1 MTATSVGLIVNPA
14 AGRDVRRLT
23 GGASVVD
30 NHAKRRVAACVLDGL
45 TALAHNDD
53 DRDQDRDRAL
63 EVRVMPDRAG
73 IADRAIEDATDAEGL
88 EATTLEM
95 PIEGTAADTRR
106 AAARFRD
113 AVDAAVVLG
122 GDGTTRDVASEL
134 GDVPL
139 VAVSTGTNNVV
150 PSAVDGT
157 VAGAA
162 AALVATGA
170 VPVDEVTTR
179 HGTVEARAETPT
191 GERRLTGLAAAEVSA
206 QSFVGTRAL
215 VDPADLRGGVVSRA
229 HPGDVGL
236 PAVAG
241 ALEPVAPDE
250 PGGVA
255 VRLADSETAPR
266 TVRAVL
272 APGVTTTVGVE
283 SVERLEPGEPVRFD
297 VPDGVVGAD
306 GERELELTDATV
318 ELRPTREGPR
328 LVDVRAALEAG
339 TRVGA
344 FAGDGRADSSAA
356 KET

>member
-1 MTATSVGLIVNPA
+1 MGSAVPSVGLIVNPA

-45 TALAHNDD
+45 TAVAGDGECG
-53 DRDQDRDRAL
+53 RDRTL
-63 EVRVMPDRAG
+63 EVLVMPDRAG
-73 IADRAIEDATDAEGL
+73 IADRALEDAADAETL
-88 EATTLEM
+88 EATTLET

-122 GDGTTRDVASEL
+122 GDGTTRDAASEL

-139 VAVSTGTNNVV
+139 VSVSTGTNNVV
-150 PSAVDGT
+150 PATVDGT
-157 VAGAA
+157 VAGVA

-170 VPVDEVTTR
+170 VSTDEVTTR

-191 GERRLTGLAAAEVSA
+191 GERGLTGLAAAEVSA

-229 HPGDVGL
+229 HPGDIGL

-241 ALEPVAPDE
+241 ALETVAPDE

-255 VRLADSETAPR
+255 VRLADPEAAPR

-283 SVERLEPGEPVRFD
+283 SIERLEPGESVQFD

-318 ELRPTREGPR
+318 ELRPTAAEAGPR

-344 FAGDGRADSSAA
+344 FEGAVPEERR
-356 KET
+356 ET